1 MSIPFSPAREQLGH
15 TAPLSEHLDVPLLGV
30 PVRYRSNS
38 PAVIASAE
46 RALAPWMQLP
56 PALVEPDPP
65 LTVDIIVHQV
75 GPDDPPVGQA
85 ERFVYRAHGGT
96 LIAAAGGNLLTARMD
111 QGSAL
116 AFVTPEL
123 AADEMALRA
132 NVIEGLALLL
142 VNYRD
147 RTPIHAAA
155 VVRNGRA
162 ALLLGPSGAGK
173 STLCYACV
181 REGFALLAEDTVC
194 ISLARGLRIW
204 GHPGLIHL
212 APDAPR
218 LFPELAGL
226 EPRMRANGKRKLA
239 VDPAAFGAEPA
250 THAERALICLI
261 ERGADQASR
270 IVPLPPAEATAAIAG
285 RPEVGFDLLGDRVQ
299 AAAAA
304 LGACPAYRLS
314 VGSDPGT
321 AALLLKHLVEGQ

>member
-1 MSIPFSPAREQLGH
+1 MTIPFSPARDQLGH
-15 TAPLSEHLDVPLLGV
+15 TAPLSEILEIPLLGV

-38 PAVIASAE
+38 PAVIAAAA
-46 RALAPWMQLP
+46 RAFAPWSRLP
-56 PALVEPDPP
+56 AALVEPGPP
-65 LTVDIIVHQV
+65 LAVDIVVHEV
-75 GPDDPPVGQA
+75 GVADPPVGQA

-96 LIAAAGGNLLTARMD
+96 LIAAAGGSLLTARME

-123 AADEMALRA
+123 AADEATLRA
-132 NVIEGLALLL
+132 SVIEGLGLLL

-147 RTPIHAAA
+147 RTPIHAAG
-155 VVRNGRA
+155 VVHDGRA
-162 ALLLGPSGAGK
+162 ALLLGSSGAGK

-194 ISLARGLRIW
+194 VSLARGLRVW

-218 LFPELAGL
+218 LFPELARL

-261 ERGADQASR
+261 ERAPGQASR
-270 IVPLPPAEATAAIAG
+270 IASLPGAELAELIAG
-285 RPEVGFDLLGDRVQ
+285 RQEAGFDLLGGRAQ

-304 LGACPAYRLS
+304 LAASPAYRLS
-314 VGSDPGT
+314 VGTDPST
-321 AALLLKHLVEGQ
+321 AAMLLRHLIEG